1 MIGDSRRLE
10 GAERETSGEWKKG
23 KMKGEERTGGKKH
36 VIGRKR
42 V

>member
-10 GAERETSGEWKKG
+10 GAEREWKKG

-42 V
+42 G